1 MAEETMTTEPTD
13 SPETTTEQNSES
25 VLGSGSVGE
34 NRDWRDTLP
43 EELRNDPTL
52 QNYKDVESLAK
63 TVVHQQKM
71 IGNRIPIPKTEEE
84 KAELYNKLGR
94 PEEPSKYEVSVPED
108 YQQYFREES
117 MNEFRNVAHKI
128 GLNNEQVKA
137 LMDFQVNEINQ
148 QSQGYESSMAMQ
160 REEAEQNLK
169 QEWGYD
175 YDKNVQAAL
184 RAVSVY
190 GDEQVQ
196 ELLNTELG
204 NNPALIKMFARLG
217 KEVTEDMA
225 QNTQNNTLSV
235 SPLDAKQEIANIM
248 NNPKHPYF
256 DSRHREHKEAIEKMR
271 QLHEKA
277 FGTD

>member
-1 MAEETMTTEPTD
+1 MADETMTTESTD
-13 SPETTTEQNSES
+13 SPQTEQNSES
-25 VLGSGSVGE
+25 VLGSGSVGD
-34 NRDWRDTLP
+34 NRDWRESLP

-71 IGNRIPIPKTEEE
+71 IGSRVPLPKTEEE
-84 KAELYNKLGR
+84 KAELYGKLGR
-94 PEEPSKYEVSVPED
+94 PEEPAKYEVAVPED

-128 GLNNEQVKA
+128 GLNNEQVQA
-137 LMDFQVNEINQ
+137 LMDFQINEINQ
-148 QSQGYESSMAMQ
+148 QAQGYDASVVNQ
-160 REEAEQNLK
+160 KEEVEQALK

-175 YDKNVQAAL
+175 YDKNVNSAL
-184 RAVSVY
+184 RAVKVY
-190 GDEQVQ
+190 GDEEVQ
-196 ELLNTELG
+196 ELLQGELG

-225 QNTQNNTLSV
+225 QNTQNNTLAV
-235 SPLDAKQEIANIM
+235 SALDAKEEIANIM

-256 DSRHREHKEAIEKMR
+256 DGRHREHKEAVEKMR

-277 FGTD
+277 FGTG

>member
-1 MAEETMTTEPTD
+1 MAEETMTTESTD
-13 SPETTTEQNSES
+13 SPETVTEQNSES

-34 NRDWRDTLP
+34 NQNWRDSLP
-43 EELRNDPTL
+43 EELKNDPTL

-71 IGNRIPIPKTEEE
+71 IGSRIPIPKTEEE
-84 KAELYNKLGR
+84 KTELYGKLGR
-94 PEEPSKYEVSVPED
+94 PEEPGKYEVAVPED
-108 YQQYFREES
+108 YQQFFKEES

-128 GLNNEQVKA
+128 GLNNEQVQA
-137 LMDFQVNEINQ
+137 LMDFQINEINHELE
-148 QSQGYESSMAMQ
+148 GSSNQLNSQ
-160 REEAEQNLK
+160 REQIEQNLK

-175 YDKNVQAAL
+175 YDKNVKAAQ
-184 RAVSVY
+184 RAVQVY
-190 GDEQVQ
+190 GDAEVQ
-196 ELLNTELG
+196 ELLNGELG

-256 DSRHREHKEAIEKMR
+256 DGRHREHKEAVEKMR

>member
-1 MAEETMTTEPTD
+1 MADETMTTEPTD
-13 SPETTTEQNSES
+13 SPQTEQNSES

-34 NRDWRDTLP
+34 NQNWRDSLP
-43 EELRNDPTL
+43 EELKNDPTL
-52 QNYKDVESLAK
+52 QSYKDVESLAK

-71 IGNRIPIPKTEEE
+71 IGSRIPIPKTEEE
-84 KAELYNKLGR
+84 KTELYGKLGR
-94 PEEPSKYEVSVPED
+94 PEEPGKYEVAVPED
-108 YQQYFREES
+108 YQQFFREES

-128 GLNNEQVKA
+128 GLNNEQVQA
-137 LMDFQVNEINQ
+137 LMDFQINEINHEM
-148 QSQGYESSMAMQ
+148 QGADTQLNSQ
-160 REEAEQNLK
+160 REEIEQNLK

-175 YDKNVQAAL
+175 YDKNVKAAQ
-184 RAVSVY
+184 RAVQVY
-190 GDEQVQ
+190 GDVEVQ
-196 ELLNTELG
+196 ELLNGELG

-256 DSRHREHKEAIEKMR
+256 DGSHREHKDAVEKMR

-277 FGTD
+277 FGTS

>member
-1 MAEETMTTEPTD
+1 MADETMTTESTD
-13 SPETTTEQNSES
+13 SPQTEQNTES

-34 NRDWRDTLP
+34 NQNWRDSLP
-43 EELRNDPTL
+43 EEFKNDPTL

-71 IGNRIPIPKTEEE
+71 IGSRIPIPKTEEE
-84 KAELYNKLGR
+84 KTELYGKLGR
-94 PEEPSKYEVSVPED
+94 PEEPGKYEVAVPED
-108 YQQYFREES
+108 YQQFFREES
-117 MNEFRNVAHKI
+117 MNEFRSVAHKI
-128 GLNNEQVKA
+128 GLNNEQVQA
-137 LMDFQVNEINQ
+137 LMDFQINEINHEM
-148 QSQGYESSMAMQ
+148 QGADTQLNSQ
-160 REEAEQNLK
+160 REEIEQNLK

-175 YDKNVQAAL
+175 YDKNVKAAQ
-184 RAVSVY
+184 RAVQVY
-190 GDEQVQ
+190 GDVEVQ
-196 ELLNTELG
+196 ELLNGELG

-256 DSRHREHKEAIEKMR
+256 DGRHREHKDAVEKMR

-277 FGTD
+277 FGTS